1 MVTDIKH
8 GNLYDVC
15 VLCMLFVVPS
25 TATLWQTLL
34 VHYGEHIGSC
44 TAVRLFQVIIRCSV
58 SLSCCFHQLCHFSAR
73 CTRIKRHM
81 VLNVGGGGGG
91 GYKYASCDIT

>member
-15 VLCMLFVVPS
+15 ILCMLFVVPS
-25 TATLWQTLL
+25 TAALWQTLL

-44 TAVRLFQVIIRCSV
+44 TVVRPVSKMPVFCLIELLLPSALSLQCSMYQNKKT
-58 SLSCCFHQLCHFSAR
+58 HGPQR
-73 CTRIKRHM
+73 WGWGRR
-81 VLNVGGGGGG
+81 